1 MTHKTRGVD
10 IEKCAYYVN
19 KPCQNVGLET
29 GKWCQIVMSQTEH
42 TKYKWPPYDP
52 QLTPPWKFSVYAT
65 VCHIKDGSAV
75 LDSVQLVFL
84 LACSW

>member
-1 MTHKTRGVD
+1 
-10 IEKCAYYVN
+10 
-19 KPCQNVGLET
+19 
-29 GKWCQIVMSQTEH
+29 
-42 TKYKWPPYDP
+42 
-52 QLTPPWKFSVYAT
+52 